1 MDQKEQYVLGLC
13 VDHCSKEP
21 LANKNFKRFFFL
33 YSANQNTLCFM
44 MRGQENMHSFFFFKK
59 NPYFYTNVYL
69 SCKILVQF
77 AQFIRICSYFRHSKI
92 VFPVYAMKRN
102 ILMLNN
108 FQKSYLQRFCSNGSD
123 DTIVIIIMID
133 AMQW

>member
-21 LANKNFKRFFFL
+21 LANKNFKRFFF
-33 YSANQNTLCFM
+33 YIQPIRTHYASWWGVRKICIP
-44 MRGQENMHSFFFFKK
+44 FFLKK
-59 NPYFYTNVYL
+59 TPYFYTNVYL

-102 ILMLNN
+102 TLMLNN